1 MMLIMVAFR
10 KGIDSVMGTYV
21 DKGETLQ
28 CSNFFECGFSCV
40 SKESCTKSQI
50 GFDDIIILKEEILED
65 LEETSRDELFER
77 ALCQESGMVCCF
89 NENIL

>member
-1 MMLIMVAFR
+1 MLELFFR
-10 KGIDSVMGTYV
+10 HYQKEN
-21 DKGETLQ
+21 KNLE
-28 CSNFFECGFSCV
+28 
-40 SKESCTKSQI
+40 SKS
-50 GFDDIIILKEEILED
+50 DDIIILKEEILED